1 MIELWHATKQRC
13 YDDRVVAGR
22 SSKRFP
28 LTSPLCSYGIIIL
41 CASVKFKCDLGRVL
55 QSKLLKEI
63 ASYTKQMKST
73 VLECPFLWKN
83 MCRFSVNE
91 QNVCQ
96 KLCRVAEVSLL
107 NVVVCTQNMK
117 AVKTFQLILVGSYV
131 GCVEIATCGYLLI
144 GISFKQGGVK

>member
-1 MIELWHATKQRC
+1 MTIGLWQEEVLKDFHQHHHC
-13 YDDRVVAGR
+13 VHMV
-22 SSKRFP
+22 SLF
-28 LTSPLCSYGIIIL
+28 L
-41 CASVKFKCDLGRVL
+41 CAGVKFKCDLGGVL

-73 VLECPFLWKN
+73 VLECPFLCKN
-83 MCRFSVNE
+83 MCRFSINE
-91 QNVCQ
+91 LSNQNVCQ

-144 GISFKQGGVK
+144 GISF